1 MIGVG
6 RAARVVGTASVVD
19 QKRDQTT
26 TPVAGWASVSK
37 YDSVVNEGAS
47 VQSVSH
53 YWTRFLQD
61 TYGTFDIYVTLS
73 APATGRERL
82 RWEIAGDTTTGFVT
96 FDESRVNSDGN
107 LEMAFIKGRT
117 QHRIRVSITEREKWF
132 RPRRYVLNLLSAD
145 NCEVADGPN
154 TLVLVV
160 YSRKEPPQIAIT
172 GGGTM
177 TGSPNA
183 TVDVTF
189 TLKDPDGTDY
199 DMSKL
204 IDQVDVYYRIY
215 LSTDAYKTPVSTDI
229 GPTSGGSA
237 VGTDPRQQ
245 KVTWNPGGL
254 AAQTVTFTEVGAASG
269 TYKLE
274 ALVERPTVKYD
285 SEWINPDT
293 GIKSTSTIDI
303 HVDENQWMFSNDYPL
318 LRQDNYGLYIQD
330 GWHPGYPTGY
340 GYGGQTL
347 TTTSLP
353 HVEFHSQTAAS
364 PVTDPITGND
374 LDWWA
379 NTAQVTAGPSY
390 TRQLFSVQYCGG
402 PWIGHVPPTG
412 TNFIR
417 AAYRIEP
424 YKSEDVDHQAETIS
438 VGYRARQVAR
448 SSSVQFRM
456 RNRNAQA
463 GYSVFGDNGLAS
475 YTFEFNGTVAGSL
488 EIDIY
493 DVDGVYRRYKWG
505 GTTVG
510 TTVGVVVPPGTPTA
524 EEIAAAWY
532 NAFRSPNGQKLTA
545 FITGAQVEVR
555 ATEAARVYDGVGTLT
570 ARWSDKP
577 ITWNTSAW
585 FVGSPASPGRFK
597 TSTIVDASGNDCRP
611 TAVGGTTGEYYY
623 DEETGTE
630 IWFWSMKNMWGR
642 NSGFAGSGLTT
653 TSAPERLTTSVWN
666 KWYGVYRDPIWGL
679 TVWMVNYVADEPAGF
694 DPTAAIASNSDVY
707 RYNEGNTISNV
718 RAFTAWDN
726 TVHPPSRTPV
736 VGDAHGWLIES
747 TETGYFPD
755 GATWTQV
762 QGKGYDFTG
771 YSKCLM
777 VFNPVWAL
785 SQDGSDDNQGFATI
799 RDNDIGTLIHSI
811 QMQVFERQSD
821 FYDATT
827 GSWPDFFPA
836 QLYNWWSPRGNC
848 TSTNDDRPKVDL
860 VVT

>member
-37 YDSVVNEGAS
+37 YDSVVSEGAS
-47 VQSVSH
+47 TLSVTH

-82 RWEIAGDTTTGFVT
+82 RWEIAGDPTTGFVA
-96 FDESRVNSDGN
+96 FDESRVNSAGN

-117 QHRIRVSITEREKWF
+117 QHRIRVSVTEREKWF

-154 TLVLVV
+154 TLVLIV
-160 YSRKEPPQIAIT
+160 YSRKEPPQIQIT

-183 TVDVTF
+183 TADVTF

-215 LSTDAYKTPVSTDI
+215 LSTDAYKTPVPTKI

-274 ALVERPTVKYD
+274 AIVERPTVKYD

-364 PVTDPITGND
+364 PVNDPITGNS
-374 LDWWA
+374 LEWWA

-456 RNRNAQA
+456 RNVVGANGHGKFPASYNAQQPYIA
-463 GYSVFGDNGLAS
+463 WTQDAVFGAGDSLSLVDYEGSPYTYTAGVHFAVGATADESAQNLVDAINAS
-475 YTFEFNGTVAGSL
+475 PLKVFALKAGSTVAVKQGESN
-488 EIDIY
+488 
-493 DVDGVYRRYKWG
+493 GVHPGVPAYSASGFYTDRLNVTG
-505 GTTVG
+505 G
-510 TTVGVVVPPGTPTA
+510 
-524 EEIAAAWY
+524 
-532 NAFRSPNGQKLTA
+532 NFDL
-545 FITGAQVEVR
+545 
-555 ATEAARVYDGVGTLT
+555 RVTFV
-570 ARWSDKP
+570 
-577 ITWNTSAW
+577 TSK
-585 FVGSPASPGRFK
+585 RF
-597 TSTIVDASGNDCRP
+597 TSTGIVDASGNDCRP

-623 DEETGTE
+623 DSDTGVE
-630 IWFWSMKNMWGR
+630 LWFWSMKNMWGR
-642 NSGFAGSGLTT
+642 NAGWTGGTGLTT

-694 DPTAAIASNSDVY
+694 DPTAAIAVDSDVY
-707 RYNEGNTISNV
+707 RYNEGNTTSNV

-762 QGKGYDFTG
+762 QGKGYDFTA

-799 RDNDIGTLIHSI
+799 RDGDIGTLIHSI

>member
-37 YDSVVNEGAS
+37 YDSIVSEGAS
-47 VQSVSH
+47 VSSITH

-82 RWEIAGDTTTGFVT
+82 RWEIAGDPTTGFVT
-96 FDESRVNSDGN
+96 FDESRVNSAGN

-117 QHRIRVSITEREKWF
+117 QHRIRVSVTEREKWF
-132 RPRRYVLNLLSAD
+132 RPRRFVLNLLSAD

-154 TLVLVV
+154 TLVLIV

-183 TVDVTF
+183 TANVTF

-215 LSTDAYKTPVSTDI
+215 LSTDAYKTPVPTKI
-229 GPTSGGSA
+229 GATSGGSSF
-237 VGTDPRQQ
+237 GTDPRQQ
-245 KVTWNPGGL
+245 RVTWTSSSS
-254 AAQTVTFTEVGAASG
+254 ATQVVTLTEVSAPSG

-293 GIKSTSTIDI
+293 GIKSTGTIDI

-340 GYGGQTL
+340 GYGGQQQA
-347 TTTSLP
+347 TTSLP

-364 PVTDPITGND
+364 PVEDPITGND
-374 LDWWA
+374 MDWWT
-379 NTAQVTAGPSY
+379 NTPQVTNGPSY

-402 PWIGHVPPTG
+402 PWIGHIPPAG
-412 TNFIR
+412 THYIR
-417 AAYRIEP
+417 SAYRIEP
-424 YKSEDVDHQAETIS
+424 YKTADVDHQAQIIS

-456 RNRNAQA
+456 RNVAPTS
-463 GYSVFGDNGLAS
+463 GYSTFGDQTTATTTFEIDSTLYVNLSGSTVDLKLVDGTSNVLTYGSGADIELGSSALDTANNLKNAINAIASGTKFLALRQGTVVTVRRLESAPSKGTGGADSADQVIS
-475 YTFEFNGTVAGSL
+475 YTGYSSG
-488 EIDIY
+488 Y
-493 DVDGVYRRYKWG
+493 
-505 GTTVG
+505 
-510 TTVGVVVPPGTPTA
+510 
-524 EEIAAAWY
+524 
-532 NAFRSPNGQKLTA
+532 
-545 FITGAQVEVR
+545 AQQP
-555 ATEAARVYDGVGTLT
+555 
-570 ARWSDKP
+570 ARWRS
-577 ITWNTSAW
+577 TS
-585 FVGSPASPGRFK
+585 
-597 TSTIVDASGNDCRP
+597 IVDASGNDVRDY
-611 TAVGGTTGEYYY
+611 GGATGEYYY

-642 NSGFAGSGLTT
+642 NAGWTGGAGLTL
-653 TSAPERLTTSVWN
+653 TSAPERLSASPAPPWN

-679 TVWMVNYVADEPAGF
+679 TVWMVNYVSDEPAGF
-694 DPTAAIASNSDVY
+694 DPTVIPPGSDVY
-707 RYNEGNTISNV
+707 RYNQGLSSPNV
-718 RAFTAWDN
+718 RAFTAWSN
-726 TVHPPSRTPV
+726 STHPPSRTAV
-736 VGDAHGWLIES
+736 VGDAPGWLIES
-747 TETGYFPD
+747 SETGYLPD
-755 GATWTQV
+755 NATWTQV
-762 QGKGYDFTG
+762 SAKGYDFTE
-771 YSKCLM
+771 YSKNLM
-777 VFNPVWAL
+777 VFNPVWV
-785 SQDGSDDNQGFATI
+785 SSYDGSDDVQGFASI
-799 RDNDIGTLIHSI
+799 RDNDKGTLIHSI
-811 QMQVFERQSD
+811 QMQMFDDQGD
-821 FYDATT
+821 FYDSTT

-848 TSTNDDRPKVDL
+848 TSTDDNRPSVDL